1 MKYEITIKSLLVQS
15 ISTVSQKRFQISKF
29 GFIFPLPLLALRLQ
43 NGAPVF
49 HPPKS
54 KVLSHINLPWKA
66 QIGFRHPREAGATII
81 VSSLQAPLQHIR
93 PQREVHSN
101 PMFSRDIFFFSYP
114 GGVVEHPTG
123 IFGGGGGIRKIY
135 IHSLKLTVS
144 PLKLKIGHP
153 KRKWIF
159 PKPSIFRCN
168 FSLREATT

>member
-101 PMFSRDIFFFSYP
+101 PMFSRDIFFFHILVGWLSIP
-114 GGVVEHPTG
+114 LVSL
-123 IFGGGGGIRKIY
+123 GGGGIRKIY